1 MLNLINETDSCPPI
15 YRGDF
20 KHDEI
25 GFYTLSRD
33 TIFVT
38 VDFTVVEPTIPW
50 KLERNLLYA

>member
-1 MLNLINETDSCPPI
+1 MPNLISETDSCPPI

-20 KHDEI
+20 QHDELI
-25 GFYTLSRD
+25 FYTLTQD